1 MNDEILKNI
10 WTQLTSDGMT
20 KSSFEEWKSN
30 LQDPEI
36 QENIHS
42 YLVENEFTDS
52 DLPTWQTN
60 TGLKKKRRNQYGFR
74 IGGWFFGF
82 ARLRAN

>member
-42 YLVENEFTDS
+42 YS
-52 DLPTWQTN
+52 R
-60 TGLKKKRRNQYGFR
+60 K
-74 IGGWFFGF
+74 
-82 ARLRAN
+82 